1 MPGNLPSVAVHR
13 ITYTCLS
20 THHIMT
26 DILLIAILILLLINI
41 LISIFNK
48 TGPDKNELKNQ
59 LHNIDAAIARMD
71 LLTRNEFAGNREEMQ
86 RGAKSTRE
94 ELSHSFR
101 NLAETLTKSIT
112 DLSNIQKAQLESF
125 SVQLQFLT
133 KNNEDKIEK
142 LIAANDQKQ
151 ATFQEQFTVSAKE
164 NRAELTNALKS
175 FEEKF
180 TQNTTAF
187 NELLRQKFND
197 LFIKQDQLK
206 TDNQNTLDKIRDMV
220 ERKLQT
226 LQEENIKKLEE
237 MRNTVDEK
245 LQATLE
251 KRFNDSFTIISDR
264 LEQVHK
270 GLGEMQSLATN
281 VGDLKK
287 VMTNVK
293 SRGVMGEYQ
302 LANILEDL
310 LTNEQYEKNVKTKA
324 GSGAIVEFA
333 IKMPNNSNIEK
344 TLWLPIDSKFPK
356 EDYEALVDAY
366 GDGDGEKIEVVR
378 RSFKNGIIK
387 NARDIKEKYI
397 DPPNTTEY
405 GIMFLPFESLY
416 AEVLRTKGLFE
427 LLQKEYKITIT
438 GPTTLSA
445 LLNSLQ
451 MGFRTLAI
459 EKRSSEVWDLL
470 GAVKE
475 EFNQFGTIL
484 EKTKRKLVE
493 ATNTID
499 KAGVRSRAIE
509 RQLKKVQESPT
520 PSIMDKVEQD
530 IASDSKDIED
540 ELGDVLFG
548 EEEP

>member
-1 MPGNLPSVAVHR
+1 
-13 ITYTCLS
+13 
-20 THHIMT
+20 MT
-26 DILLIAILILLLINI
+26 EILLVAILVLLLINI
-41 LISIFNK
+41 FMPVFKKSSTDTEAVKSQLNSIH
-48 TGPDKNELKNQ
+48 TDMAR
-59 LHNIDAAIARMD
+59 IDPII
-71 LLTRNEFAGNREEMQ
+71 RNEFAGNREEMQ
-86 RGAKSTRE
+86 RGAKYTRE
-94 ELSHSFR
+94 ELSNSFK
-101 NLAETLTKSIT
+101 NLGDTLIRSVTG
-112 DLSNIQKAQLESF
+112 LSNIQKAQLESF
-125 SVQLQFLT
+125 STQLQFLT
-133 KNNEDKIEK
+133 KTNEEKIEK

-151 ATFQEQFTVSAKE
+151 AALQEQFTVSAKD
-164 NRAELTNALKS
+164 NRAELTTALKS

-187 NELLRQKFND
+187 NELQRQKFND
-197 LFIKQDQLK
+197 LAFKQDQLK
-206 TDNQNTLDKIRDMV
+206 TDNQSTLDKIRDTV

-251 KRFNDSFTIISDR
+251 KRFNDSFTMISER

-302 LANILEDL
+302 LASILEDL

-324 GSGAIVEFA
+324 GSGSIVEFA

-366 GDGDGEKIEVVR
+366 DDGDGEKIEALR
-378 RSFKNGIIK
+378 KSFKNGIIK
-387 NARDIKEKYI
+387 NAKDIKEKYI

-416 AEVLRTKGLFE
+416 AEVLRTSGLFE

-509 RQLKKVQESPT
+509 RQLRKVQESPT

-530 IASDSKDIED
+530 IANDSNEIQD

-548 EEEP
+548 EEE